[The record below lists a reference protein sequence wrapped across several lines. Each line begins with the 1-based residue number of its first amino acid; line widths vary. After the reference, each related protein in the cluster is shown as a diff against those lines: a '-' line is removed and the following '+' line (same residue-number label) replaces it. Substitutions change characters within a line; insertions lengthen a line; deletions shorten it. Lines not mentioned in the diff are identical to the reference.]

1 MNEYY
6 GVAGEYHY
14 LCNRDFS
21 ECYVFDNMGNLT
33 GTKGSIAD
41 CRVVNK
47 VDIVSIIPSSMR
59 NKSCCEIYYKGMVK
73 VFNKEQAI
81 AMFQIRQLNRYMG
94 TINRVRHMH
103 KGTKAVLFDQLLLV
117 LKKDAVSFA
126 DIDRVL
132 PCGVGDWTPI
142 SRS

>member
-1 MNEYY
+1 
-6 GVAGEYHY
+6 
-14 LCNRDFS
+14 
-21 ECYVFDNMGNLT
+21 MGNLV

-81 AMFQIRQLNRYMG
+81 AMFHIRQLNRYMG
-94 TINRVRHMH
+94 TINRVRHIH
-103 KGTKAVLFDQLLLV
+103 RDTKAVLFDQLLLV
-117 LKKDAVSFA
+117 LKKDTVSFA

-132 PCGVGDWTPI
+132 PCGVGNWTSV